1 MSSKQFKPPE
11 GKNMKP
17 EQKVAR
23 DYGKKKPYKYNTQT
37 QQGDGLVI
45 AGVRNLMKIPKTVM
59 KEEDIFDVHGDGKP
73 SKKDPEKKENVNTS
87 KSNVKSRFIYHYKK
101 RI

>member
-23 DYGKKKPYKYNTQT
+23 DYGKQKPYVNYTKT

-45 AGVRNLMKIPKTVM
+45 AGVRNLMKLPNTKL
-59 KEEDIFDVHGDGKP
+59 KQEDIFDVNGDGKP
-73 SKKDPEKKENVNTS
+73 SKKDPEKKETVKNNQI
-87 KSNVKSRFIYHYKK
+87 KSRFIYSYKK

>member
-11 GKNMKP
+11 GKDMKP
-17 EQKVAR
+17 QQKVTR
-23 DYGKKKPYKYNTQT
+23 DYGKKKPYKYPYKT

-45 AGVRNLMKIPKTVM
+45 DGVSNLMKIPKVVM
-59 KEEDIFDVHGDGKP
+59 KEEDIFDVNGDGKP
-73 SKKDPEKKENVNTS
+73 SKKDPLKKETKNYKS
-87 KSNVKSRFIYHYKK
+87 KIKSQFIYNYKK

>member
-1 MSSKQFKPPE
+1 MSKPSYRIFKPPE

-17 EQKVAR
+17 EQKVAVN
-23 DYGKKKPYKYNTQT
+23 YGKKQAYNTMRT

-45 AGVRNLMKIPKTVM
+45 AGVTNLMKIPNTQL
-59 KEEDIFDVHGDGKP
+59 KEEDIFDVNGDGKA
-73 SKKDPEKKENVNTS
+73 SKKDPEKKES
-87 KSNVKSRFIYHYKK
+87 KNNKNKLTKFIYSYKK

>member
-11 GKNMKP
+11 GKDMKP
-17 EQKVAR
+17 QQKVAK
-23 DYGKKKPYKYNTQT
+23 DYGKKNAYKYPYKT

-45 AGVRNLMKIPKTVM
+45 AGVRNFMKLPKTKM
-59 KEEDIFDVHGDGKP
+59 KEEDIFDVNGDGKP
-73 SKKDPEKKENVNTS
+73 SKKDPLMKVEKNYNS
-87 KSNVKSRFIYHYKK
+87 KIKSQFIYNYKK